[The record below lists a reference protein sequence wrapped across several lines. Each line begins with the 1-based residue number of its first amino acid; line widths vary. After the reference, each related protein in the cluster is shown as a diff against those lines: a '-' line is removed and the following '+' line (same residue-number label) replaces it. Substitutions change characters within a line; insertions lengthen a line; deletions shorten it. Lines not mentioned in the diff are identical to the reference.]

1 MSQEIKLQPDERLNK
16 TNFDEW
22 KFLIDN
28 VLKSKKILNY
38 TETDLI
44 GNLKENLKEL
54 KTNNLNNE
62 STKKQAEKLEKQIE
76 DTEACNAL
84 ASTILITNVSKE
96 ILEYNKNRKSWIWNH
111 TETEIVI
118 WQPKK
123 KSADSQYWMED
134 DILF

>member
-54 KTNNLNNE
+54 KANNLSNE
-62 STKKQAEKLEKQIE
+62 SIKKQAEKIEKQIE
-76 DTEACNAL
+76 DAEACDAL
-84 ASTILITNVSKE
+84 ASTILITNV
-96 ILEYNKNRKSWIWNH
+96 
-111 TETEIVI
+111 
-118 WQPKK
+118 
-123 KSADSQYWMED
+123 
-134 DILF
+134 